1 MSEQTNDTSNL
12 FTCLSCSIA
21 FYSAEDQREHYRS
34 DHHRYN
40 MKRRVAGLPPVSVQ
54 VFNEKVLQRKVET
67 AIMASIKGSVCEVC
81 KKTYTTENA
90 YRSHI
95 NSKKHRET
103 ELKLSSSRNGA
114 PEALQTGEP
123 AVVTADAPEDP
134 PAPMEPSP
142 QPVAEDQRSE
152 GEEETSKSQ
161 SIEDRIA
168 SLRSRISPSQCLF
181 CSVPAFK
188 SINENVSHMASAHSF
203 FIPDLEYLTDLSG
216 LLSFL
221 GERIAVD
228 NTCIFCLK
236 KSKEFR
242 SLDAVRKHMLDKGH
256 CKIAYDTESEKLAV
270 SDFYDFSS
278 SYPALPGEKKGLS
291 KRRVKVIVPDAELVE
306 DDGWEDVDGDEGDGE
321 FDEVVEESI
330 TEPEDSED
338 GEDGTDDETSGPQIT
353 YGDTVY
359 ELVLPSGAKIGHR
372 SLRRYY
378 KQSFANPLPGRLEDP
393 NSGVGLVRKLIGD
406 KENSTLV
413 PVKGGYGA
421 FGNGTMTVKA
431 RNRGEAKEAGRHIR
445 EFRDQKRRE
454 QFKTKVGF
462 VHNHQK
468 HFRDPLL
475 QVCMFSNVP

>member
-1 MSEQTNDTSNL
+1 V
-12 FTCLSCSIA
+12 
-21 FYSAEDQREHYRS
+21 YYR
-34 DHHRYN
+34 
-40 MKRRVAGLPPVSVQ
+40 
-54 VFNEKVLQRKVET
+54 
-67 AIMASIKGSVCEVC
+67 
-81 KKTYTTENA
+81 KTYTTENA

-95 NSKKHRET
+95 NSKKHKET
-103 ELKLSSSRNGA
+103 ELKLASRQNAEPEVPRVEEPAEATTGA
-114 PEALQTGEP
+114 PEN
-123 AVVTADAPEDP
+123 P
-134 PAPMEPSP
+134 PAQLKPSP
-142 QPVAEDQRSE
+142 QPVPEEQQSE
-152 GEEETSKSQ
+152 GEAEPSKLQ
-161 SIEDRIA
+161 SIDDRIA
-168 SLRSRISPSQCLF
+168 SLRSRISPLQCLF
-181 CSVPAFK
+181 CSVPTFK
-188 SINENVSHMASAHSF
+188 SIGENVTHMASAHSF

-228 NTCIFCLK
+228 NSCIFCLK
-236 KSKEFR
+236 KSREFR
-242 SLDAVRKHMLDKGH
+242 SLDAVRKHMTDKAH
-256 CKIAYDTESEKLAV
+256 CKIAYDTESERLAV

-278 SYPALPGEKKGLS
+278 SYPTLPGEKKGSS
-291 KRRVKVIVPDAELVE
+291 KRRVKVAVPDAELME
-306 DDGWEDVDGDEGDGE
+306 DDDWEDLDDDGE
-321 FDEVVEESI
+321 DGEVDEVVEETI

-338 GEDGTDDETSGPQIT
+338 EEDESDDEAGGPQIT

-359 ELVLPSGAKIGHR
+359 ELVLPSGARIGHR
-372 SLRRYY
+372 GLRRYY
-378 KQSFANPLPGRLEDP
+378 KQSFANPLPGRVEDP

-462 VHNHQK
+462 IHNHQK

-475 QVCMFSNVP
+475 QVRISGNSPSFASSLTFIPVVTSMRKRLPSIHYYYILSCSPQDQSLISASYEKNGIKCQLPCKNKQKFGIGECKSWIRKGL

>member
-1 MSEQTNDTSNL
+1 M
-12 FTCLSCSIA
+12 CL
-21 FYSAEDQREHYRS
+21 Y
-34 DHHRYN
+34 HR
-40 MKRRVAGLPPVSVQ
+40 
-54 VFNEKVLQRKVET
+54 
-67 AIMASIKGSVCEVC
+67 
-81 KKTYTTENA
+81 KTYTTENA

-95 NSKKHRET
+95 NSKKHKET
-103 ELKLSSSRNGA
+103 ELRLASPRK
-114 PEALQTGEP
+114 PEFGVSQTEEP
-123 AVVTADAPEDP
+123 SGTTPDASENP
-134 PAPMEPSP
+134 PAPVELSP
-142 QPVAEDQRSE
+142 QPAPEEQQLEGMED
-152 GEEETSKSQ
+152 TSKPE

-168 SLRSRISPSQCLF
+168 SLRSRISPLQCLF

-188 SINENVSHMASAHSF
+188 SIDGNVSHMAAAHSF

-228 NTCIFCLK
+228 NTCIFCLR
-236 KSKEFR
+236 KSREFR
-242 SLDAVRKHMLDKGH
+242 TLDAVRKHMVDKSH
-256 CKIAYDTESEKLAV
+256 CKIAYDTESERLAV

-278 SYPALPGEKKGLS
+278 SYPSLPGENKGSS
-291 KRRVKVIVPDAELVE
+291 KRRRVKVVVPDAGLV
-306 DDGWEDVDGDEGDGE
+306 DDGSWEDVDSDGEDGE
-321 FDEVVEESI
+321 FDEVVEESVS
-330 TEPEDSED
+330 EPEGSDDEED
-338 GEDGTDDETSGPQIT
+338 GSDDESRGPQIT

-359 ELVLPSGAKIGHR
+359 ELVLPSGARIGHR

-378 KQSFANPLPGRLEDP
+378 KQSFANPLPGRVEDP

-421 FGNGTMTVKA
+421 YGNGTMTVKA

-462 VHNHQK
+462 IHNHQK

-475 QVCMFSNVP
+475 QVRVSNGVPPSTSTLTLVPAVTRRLWEGFRLHITFINYHVM

>member
-1 MSEQTNDTSNL
+1 MQWTIFQGSDS
-12 FTCLSCSIA
+12 
-21 FYSAEDQREHYRS
+21 YSVRV
-34 DHHRYN
+34 HHR
-40 MKRRVAGLPPVSVQ
+40 
-54 VFNEKVLQRKVET
+54 
-67 AIMASIKGSVCEVC
+67 
-81 KKTYTTENA
+81 KTYTTENA

-95 NSKKHRET
+95 NSKKHKET
-103 ELKLSSSRNGA
+103 ELKLTHRRDSE
-114 PEALQTGEP
+114 PEAPQTEEP
-123 AVVTADAPEDP
+123 GKVAASIPESP
-134 PAPMEPSP
+134 PALAEPSP
-142 QPVAEDQRSE
+142 QPAPEEQQPE
-152 GEEETSKSQ
+152 GEEETSNPQ

-168 SLRSRISPSQCLF
+168 SLRSRISPLQCLF
-181 CSVPAFK
+181 CSAPAFK
-188 SINENVSHMASAHSF
+188 SIDENVSHMASAHSF

-236 KSKEFR
+236 KSREFR
-242 SLDAVRKHMLDKGH
+242 TLDAARKHMLDKGH

-278 SYPALPGEKKGLS
+278 SYPSLPGEKKGSS
-291 KRRVKVIVPDAELVE
+291 KRRRVKVVIPDAGLVE
-306 DDGWEDVDGDEGDGE
+306 GDGWEDVDD
-321 FDEVVEESI
+321 
-330 TEPEDSED
+330 D
-338 GEDGTDDETSGPQIT
+338 GEDGEVGDVVEENGTEPEGSEDEEGGSDDGGGGSQIT

-359 ELVLPSGAKIGHR
+359 ELVLPSGARIGHR

-378 KQSFANPLPGRLEDP
+378 KQSFANPLPGRAEDP

-462 VHNHQK
+462 VHNYQK

-475 QVCMFSNVP
+475 QVRAPSNLPLLYFVVHVHPSSDTHAEEAFVYTLLLYLSCFP